1 MWRGTK
7 RTLAALAALSVTAVG
22 AGAAYQWIATR
33 HDLAANPPPGR
44 LVDVGGHRLHILCT
58 GAGSPAV
65 VLESGL
71 GGSSA
76 DWGFVQPGVAAFT
89 RVCSYDRA
97 GMGYSDPGPSPR
109 TARRI
114 ALELGQL
121 VDRAGVDGPLV
132 LVGASLG
139 GFTVRLFASERPERV
154 AGLVLV
160 DASHEDQELV
170 VPRIAPFMP
179 FLSSV
184 GVPRILGMPLGLPPD
199 SVAPSARGA
208 ARATRFRTAAYRAA
222 VDEIVHV
229 RESAEQVRAGRRT
242 LAIPLVVVTGGRGA
256 DAAWRDLQRDQ
267 VTLSRQGCQIVAEE
281 SGHVVGV
288 GQPQAVVDAVRATV
302 DVARGSKAAPCG

>member
-1 MWRGTK
+1 MWRWTK
-7 RTLAALAALSVTAVG
+7 RALAALAVLAVTAAG
-22 AGAAYQWIATR
+22 AGAVYQWIATR
-33 HDLAANPPPGR
+33 RDLAANPPPGR

-58 GAGSPAV
+58 GAGSPSV

-76 DWGFVQPGVAAFT
+76 DWGFVQPGIAAFT

-114 ALELGQL
+114 ALELGHL
-121 VDRAGVDGPLV
+121 LDRAGVDGPLV

-139 GFTVRLFASERPERV
+139 GFTVRVFASERPERV

-160 DASHEDQELV
+160 DASHEDQELSI
-170 VPRIAPFMP
+170 PRIAPFMP

-208 ARATRFRTAAYRAA
+208 ARATSFRTAAYRAA

-229 RESAEQVRAGRRT
+229 RESAEEVRAGRRT
-242 LAIPLVVVTGGRGA
+242 LAVPLVVVSGGRGA
-256 DAAWRDLQRDQ
+256 DATWLDLQRDQ

>member
-1 MWRGTK
+1 MWRSTK
-7 RTLAALAALSVTAVG
+7 RALVALAALAVTAAG

-33 HDLAANPPPGR
+33 HDRAAN
-44 LVDVGGHRLHILCT
+44 
-58 GAGSPAV
+58 
-65 VLESGL
+65 
-71 GGSSA
+71 
-76 DWGFVQPGVAAFT
+76 QPGVAAFT

-114 ALELGQL
+114 ALELRQL
-121 VDRAGVDGPLV
+121 LDRGGVDGPLV

-139 GFTVRLFASERPERV
+139 GFTVRVFASERPERV
-154 AGLVLV
+154 VGLVLV
-160 DASHEDQELV
+160 DASHEEQELD
-170 VPRIAPFMP
+170 VPRIAPLMP

-184 GVPRILGMPLGLPPD
+184 GVPRILGMSLGLPLD
-199 SVAPSARGA
+199 SVAPSVRGA
-208 ARATRFRTAAYRAA
+208 ARATSFRTAAYHVA

-229 RESAEQVRAGRRT
+229 RESAEQVRAGRHR
-242 LAIPLVVVTGGRGA
+242 LDIPLVVVTGGRGS

-281 SGHVVGV
+281 SGHVVAV
-288 GQPQAVVDAVRATV
+288 SQPQAVVDAIRTTV

>member
-1 MWRGTK
+1 MWRWTK
-7 RTLAALAALSVTAVG
+7 RTVAALAALAVTAAG

-33 HDLAANPPPGR
+33 RDLAANPPPGR

-121 VDRAGVDGPLV
+121 LDRGGVDGPLV

-139 GFTVRLFASERPERV
+139 GFTVRVFASERPERV
-154 AGLVLV
+154 VGLVLV
-160 DASHEDQELV
+160 DASHEDQEMEF
-170 VPRIAPFMP
+170 PRIAPLVP
-179 FLSSV
+179 FLSTV
-184 GVPRILGMPLGLPPD
+184 GVLRVLGMSLGPPAG
-199 SVAPSARGA
+199 SLAPSVQAA
-208 ARATRFRTAAYRAA
+208 ARATSYRTAAYHAA
-222 VDEIVHV
+222 ADELRHV
-229 RESAEQVRAGRRT
+229 RDSAAEVKATRRPLT
-242 LAIPLVVVTGGRGA
+242 IPLVVVTGGRGS

-288 GQPQAVVDAVRATV
+288 SQPQAVVDAVRTTV
-302 DVARGSKAAPCG
+302 DVARGSKLAPCG